1 MYNSVMR
8 SKKREFGFTFVELM
22 VVFVILGIM
31 ASVSGITYVR
41 WLPNYRLKGAAR
53 DLYSNMQLAR
63 LQAVK
68 NNIPFAVVFNPAGG
82 SYQLVNSGPD
92 RTIGTVDDVV
102 QTTVNLIDYGSG
114 IAYGS
119 GDAATNWN
127 GDGIP
132 GDNVSYAGDRLL
144 FNPRGISNAGSVYM
158 DHRENDRCFAV
169 TTLLSGH
176 VRLRR
181 WDNPSWN

>member
-1 MYNSVMR
+1 MR

-31 ASVSGITYVR
+31 ASVSGITYTR

-63 LQAVK
+63 LQAIR
-68 NNIPFAVVFNPAGG
+68 NNIRFAVVFNPAGG
-82 SYQLVNSGPD
+82 SYQLVSGGPD
-92 RTIGTVDDVV
+92 GAIGTGDDVV

-132 GDNVSYAGDRLL
+132 VDNVSYGGNRLV
-144 FNPRGISNAGSVYM
+144 FNSRGMSTAGSVYI
-158 DHRENDRCFAV
+158 DHSGNDRCFAV

-176 VRLRR
+176 VRIRR
-181 WDNPSWN
+181 WDNPAWN